1 MAVGR
6 FQVGDLFAGK
16 IGREP
21 FLPELMF
28 PFDFA
33 LGLGSRSI
41 EETNVIKPT
50 FRRSW
55 GVVFDFAGG
64 LIKNGAG

>member
-1 MAVGR
+1 MGFMAVAVMAQIVDMVVGR

-21 FLPELMF
+21 FLPELVF

-33 LGLGSRSI
+33 FGLGSRSI
-41 EETNVIKPT
+41 AETNVIKLECP
-50 FRRSW
+50 
-55 GVVFDFAGG
+55 A
-64 LIKNGAG
+64 